1 MKNILLILPAIIL
14 GFLLTVNTTR
24 AEQVHY
30 KSGTPAVKQTAA
42 GCVAG
47 ANFKWL
53 EINNVRTRINTGGDM
68 WWDFEVAQ
76 YEIPKGSK
84 KMSMFAAALWI
95 GGLDANGQLKLA
107 AQRFRQVGY
116 DFTTGPLTIDGTAST
131 SNDVCAKYD
140 KIHYVTRAEVDDFLA
155 WFDDKASYPDY
166 IPPTSITDYPA
177 HGEIAKGQSYYLAPF
192 FDSDAVADPNGDYNP
207 LEDGD
212 YPYYD
217 LSNELCGTRTPTAED
232 LYYNKEKTGNLV
244 DQVLKGDATLW
255 WVFNDKG
262 NIHSETKG
270 EPIGLEIRAQAF
282 GFSTNDEINNMTF
295 YSYEIINRSTYRLT
309 QTYFSQWVDTD
320 LGFAGDDYV
329 GCDVMRGL
337 GYCYNGT
344 AVDGSGQAYAY
355 GNQPPAIGVDFFQGP
370 YIDAD
375 KSNVLY
381 GDNPGLKTDGT
392 WFLKGSPGQ
401 VYTGNAQLVQWDG
414 DTIAKV
420 VSPGDTIYSVVNS
433 AALNGINFG
442 NGIEDDERFGM
453 RRFVYHNNGGPF
465 YMQDPNTAIEYYN
478 FLRGI
483 WKDGTK
489 MLYGGNGHITA
500 GGYGPE
506 CDFMF
511 PGETDI
517 YDWGTKGALPNGPKN
532 WTEVTAGNPPDDRRF
547 MQSAGPFILE
557 PGAVNYITVGIP
569 WARALSGGPGES
581 VTLLKQVDDKCQQ
594 LFDNCFK
601 VITGPNAPD
610 LTIRELDKELIL
622 YISNRKTNDAGNN
635 YQERYNEYDPRI
647 QGPETESWDS
657 LYRFEGYQ
665 IYQLKTSTVSVA
677 DLSNTEVARLV
688 FQTDVKNDVSRL
700 VNFYYDQN
708 LGGSVPIEEVVGAN
722 KGISH
727 SVKMS
732 KDAFT
737 GEDLVNHTQYYYLAI
752 AYAHNNYKDY
762 VQTEPTGLDGQKL
775 PYLAGRKNIKS
786 YTGIPHI
793 PVGLVSASSN
803 YNDGLIVT
811 RVAGQ
816 GNGGR
821 FIELSDESIA
831 EILSK
836 PMADTLTN
844 VPGSPNYPIAY
855 NLTYKT
861 GQGPIDVK
869 VIDPLNVKDASY
881 SVKFDSMYNM
891 RVKVG
896 ELDTTL
902 LVNNWTLVDN
912 STGKVY
918 LSDTSTNVKN
928 EQLFLDLGLSVTIE
942 QPLYPGPY
950 IVSRNNEG
958 TPEYATLLENNGVL
972 GAEIVYQD
980 SSRQWLNFVP
990 DVDGVPQLDWIKS
1003 GVATTDW
1010 QNPVRNFDPD
1020 ANYEKILDGT
1030 WTPYIF
1036 AQSND
1041 SIFGIAHREA
1051 PANDLSKSKNFFYD
1065 ISSVDIV
1072 FTADRSLWTR
1082 SVVIEESSSAND
1094 SEGKVKRHEIRKG
1107 RSVNQDGDTAVV
1119 SSDPALNSDFIAP
1132 YGMGW
1137 FPGYAINI
1145 ETGERLNIM
1154 FGEDSRLI
1162 EDNGRDMQFNPS
1174 PRIVTNAG
1182 KSIMGGR
1189 HYIYVMAHTANK
1201 KEYADLGTPVFT
1213 TDVYDNP
1220 AYDGGAHFVKIMS
1233 AKYSTANQR
1242 TFMKALQY
1250 SNCMWVTVPLGPTD
1264 NQEVPWL
1271 DNEAKVKLRIS
1282 KPYNRYFATRI
1293 EGEQNTNN
1301 YWPMYNF
1308 ETKGVATN
1316 TNDVVKAETDLDLIN
1331 VVPNPYRAYSD
1342 YETDQL
1348 DNRVKIVNLPQ
1359 RCEVTIYSTNGS
1371 IIRQYNKDETKTYID
1386 WDLKNFAGIPIA
1398 GGVYIIH
1405 VKSDQGEK
1413 IIKWFGSLR
1422 PVDLNAF

>member
-1 MKNILLILPAIIL
+1 MKNILLIIPAIIL
-14 GFLLTVNTTR
+14 GFMLSVNTTR

-30 KSGTPAVKQTAA
+30 KSGTPTVKQTAA
-42 GCVAG
+42 GCAQG

-107 AQRFRQVGY
+107 AHRFRQGPNSGSPGTGA
-116 DFTTGPLTIDGTAST
+116 DFFPGPLTIDGTASI
-131 SNDVCAKYD
+131 SPEVCAEYD
-140 KIHYVTRAEVDDFLA
+140 KLHYITRAEVDDFLA
-155 WFDDKASYPDY
+155 WFNDKPSYPDY
-166 IPPTSITDYPA
+166 ITPASITEYPA
-177 HGEIAKGQSYYLAPF
+177 HGKTSDQSYYLAPF
-192 FDSDAVADPNGDYNP
+192 FDSDASGEAPNGDYDPEN
-207 LEDGD
+207 DGD

-217 LSNELCGTRTPTAED
+217 LSNELCGTTSPTAEG
-232 LYYNKEKTGNLV
+232 NGNLV

-262 NIHSETKG
+262 NIHTETNG
-270 EPIGLEIRAQAF
+270 EPIGVEIRAQAF

-320 LGFAGDDYV
+320 LGFAGDDFV

-344 AVDGSGQAYAY
+344 AVDGSGQTFAY
-355 GNQPPAIGVDFFQGP
+355 GNQPPAVGVDFFQGP

-375 KSNVLY
+375 KSNELY
-381 GDNPGLKTDGT
+381 GDNPGLESDGT
-392 WFLKGSPGQ
+392 WFLKGSPDQ

-433 AALNGINFG
+433 SALNGINFG
-442 NGIEDDERFGM
+442 NGVEDDERFGM

-465 YMQDPNTAIEYYN
+465 YMRDPSVAIDYYN
-478 FLRGI
+478 LLRGI

-489 MLYGGNGHITA
+489 MVYGGNGHVSA

-511 PGETDI
+511 PGETDT
-517 YDWGTKGALPNGPKN
+517 YNWGTKGALPNGPKK

-547 MQSAGPFILE
+547 MQSAGPFVLE
-557 PGAVNYITVGIP
+557 SGAVNYITVGIP
-569 WARALSGGPGES
+569 WARALSGGPEAS
-581 VTLLKQVDDKCQQ
+581 VLLLKQVDDKCQQ

-610 LTIRELDKELIL
+610 LTIRELDQELIL

-647 QGPETESWDS
+647 QAAEGESWDS

-665 IYQLKTSTVSVA
+665 IYQLKSSTVSVA
-677 DLSNTEVARLV
+677 DLKNTEVARLV
-688 FQTDVKNDVSRL
+688 FQTDVKNNVSRL
-700 VNFYYDQN
+700 INFYYDQN
-708 LGGSVPIEEVVGAN
+708 LTGSVPVEEVVGAN

-727 SVKMS
+727 SIKMS

-737 GEDLVNHTQYYYLAI
+737 GEDLVNHKQYYYIAI
-752 AYAHNNYKDY
+752 AYAHNNYKNY
-762 VQTEPTGLDGQKL
+762 VQTEASGLNGQKL

-793 PVGLVSASSN
+793 PVGLISAGSS

-811 RVAGQ
+811 RVSGQ

-821 FIELSDESIA
+821 FLNLSDESVA

-836 PMADTLTN
+836 PMADSVTN
-844 VPGSPNYPIAY
+844 LPGSPNYPIAY
-855 NLTYKT
+855 NLTYKKA
-861 GQGPIDVK
+861 QGPIDVK

-881 SVKFDSMYNM
+881 SVKFDSMYNI

-896 ELDTTL
+896 ELDTNL
-902 LVNNWTLVDN
+902 LISNWKLVDN
-912 STGKVY
+912 STGQIY
-918 LSDTSTNVKN
+918 ESDTSINIKN

-942 QPLYPGPY
+942 QTLYPGPY
-950 IVSRNNEG
+950 VVSRNIEG
-958 TPEYATLLENNGVL
+958 TQEYANQLENNGVL
-972 GAEIVYQD
+972 GAAIEYQD
-980 SSRQWLNFVP
+980 STRQWLNFLP
-990 DVDGVPQLDWIKS
+990 DIDGVPQLDWIKS
-1003 GVATTDW
+1003 GLAETDW
-1010 QNPVRNFDPD
+1010 QSTTKKFDPD
-1020 ANYEKILDGT
+1020 GNYEKILNGT

-1041 SIFGIAHREA
+1041 TIFGIAHRET
-1051 PANDLSKSKNFFYD
+1051 PANDISKTRNYSYD
-1065 ISSVDIV
+1065 LASVDIV

-1082 SVVIEESSSAND
+1082 SVVIEESAVPND
-1094 SEGKVKRHEIRKG
+1094 SEGKAKRHEIRKS

-1119 SSDPALNSDFIAP
+1119 SGDPAMNSDFIAP

-1162 EDNGRDMQFNPS
+1162 EDNGRDMLFNPS
-1174 PRIVTNAG
+1174 SRIMTNTG
-1182 KSIMGGR
+1182 KTIMGGR
-1189 HYIYVMAHTANK
+1189 HYIYVMAHTDNK
-1201 KEYADLGTPVFT
+1201 KEYADLGTPVFP

-1233 AKYSTANQR
+1233 IKGLTVNTR
-1242 TFMKALQY
+1242 TFLKALQY
-1250 SNCMWVTVPLGPTD
+1250 SNVMWVAIPIGTFE
-1264 NQEVPWL
+1264 NQTPWL
-1271 DNEAKVKLRIS
+1271 DNEVKVKLRIS
-1282 KPYNRYFATRI
+1282 KPYNRYYATKLNGQ
-1293 EGEQNTNN
+1293 ENTNN

-1331 VVPNPYRAYSD
+1331 IVPNPYRAYAN

-1359 RCEVTIYSTNGS
+1359 RCNVTIYSTNGS

-1413 IIKWFGSLR
+1413 IIKWFGSMR